1 MENKPDLNSASR
13 EQLSAI
19 NGIGDSLANRIVNFR
34 EEHGKFKSFDELKE
48 ASGIG
53 DAVIDK
59 LKDTTELK

>member
-34 EEHGKFKSFDELKE
+34 EEHGKFKSFDELKQ